1 MGSSETFACLINDLL
16 TSDQIHDPKEDHAI
30 VIPAYREY
38 ESDYLLRIL
47 GDSLLNG
54 EKFHGI
60 SGTSFIF
67 NFRSLFFSIV
77 QCGSLDP
84 GVN

>member
-1 MGSSETFACLINDLL
+1 MDSSEKFVCLIQCKWDP
-16 TSDQIHDPKEDHAI
+16 IHDPKDHAI
-30 VIPAYREY
+30 IIPAYREY
-38 ESDYLLRIL
+38 ESDYLLTIL
-47 GDSLLNG
+47 MGDSLLNG
-54 EKFHGI
+54 GKFHGI

-67 NFRSLFFSIV
+67 NFLSLFFSIV